1 MDFARPDAATSP
13 TLVAR
18 RTSKSQLSPPLRQD
32 PGETDV
38 PSEPPSPSS
47 PKDISPSSE
56 LLSPSRVLA
65 HYTGLVLASM
75 IGCLIRLG
83 LDGLAD
89 YNGAIIFPL
98 AWSQGVGCAIM
109 GLAVGKKNEI
119 ILIYPPLYTFITTGV
134 AGSVTTFSSWMLEG
148 YLSFSNFYGYNRGGL
163 HDTVDGV
170 GYSFATWLI
179 ALGALHVGDHFATI
193 LPPLHSISASAKRSN
208 LIKRSQDVSS
218 SETKHMSEPIRRKD
232 RVTQPT
238 PILDYLVILS
248 SALSYLVALLLYFFG
263 PTVWRHRATFPIL
276 FAPPGAILRFALA
289 KLNPLKPFINKFPL
303 GTFLANIIATLV
315 ISGVFAAQR
324 LPSAGGSGTRCN
336 ALYAIQ
342 QGFCGCLSTVSTF
355 VVESRSIKQR
365 RWKWIYVGISV
376 VLGQVCVLAI
386 VGGVGWSQGY
396 VEVCGE

>member
-1 MDFARPDAATSP
+1 
-13 TLVAR
+13 
-18 RTSKSQLSPPLRQD
+18 
-32 PGETDV
+32 
-38 PSEPPSPSS
+38 
-47 PKDISPSSE
+47 
-56 LLSPSRVLA
+56 
-65 HYTGLVLASM
+65 
-75 IGCLIRLG
+75 
-83 LDGLAD
+83 
-89 YNGAIIFPL
+89 
-98 AWSQGVGCAIM
+98 
-109 GLAVGKKNEI
+109 
-119 ILIYPPLYTFITTGV
+119 
-134 AGSVTTFSSWMLEG
+134 
-148 YLSFSNFYGYNRGGL
+148 
-163 HDTVDGV
+163 
-170 GYSFATWLI
+170 
-179 ALGALHVGDHFATI
+179 
-193 LPPLHSISASAKRSN
+193 
-208 LIKRSQDVSS
+208 
-218 SETKHMSEPIRRKD
+218 MSEPIRRKD
-232 RVTQPT
+232 RVIQPT